1 MYALTAKDAIYG
13 RGRTKKLEEAIKGLS
28 RPPMLAIVTDFSDPA
43 SMVYV
48 RQKERKAKA
57 LGITCHVYNLNAPS
71 RLESILQAARTCDG
85 VIYQLPMKKLTK
97 EQIDAELAKLNPW
110 QDVDGFRDDS
120 PYLPCTAQGVIDL
133 LEGHAVVIEKK
144 VVLVIGRGKLAA
156 QPLVETLSSRK
167 YNCTVIQAHSHTRK
181 ADLWKLMECADI
193 IISAVGIPE
202 IWRHVP
208 DVKNKILVDIG
219 ISKNAAGEIVGDFP
233 EELKEDAFCAT
244 PVPGGV
250 GPMTVFSL
258 MENVVSAAIR
268 EDAEWRKRHATK

>member
-1 MYALTAKDAIYG
+1 MYSLNAKDALSG
-13 RGRTKKLEEAIKGLS
+13 RGLTKKLEEAVKGLS

-43 SMVYV
+43 SAVYV
-48 RQKERKAKA
+48 KQKERKAKS
-57 LGITCHVYNLNAPS
+57 LGIRCQVFNLNDHWDVDLCLRAV
-71 RLESILQAARTCDG
+71 RTFDG

-97 EQIDAELAKLNPW
+97 EQLDAEIAKLKPW

-120 PYLPCTAQGVIDL
+120 PYLPCTAQGVLNL
-133 LEGHAVVIEKK
+133 LKAHAVVVEKK

-156 QPLVETLSSRK
+156 QPLVEILSGRE

-181 ADLWKLMECADI
+181 SDLWKLMECADI

-219 ISKNAAGEIVGDFP
+219 ISKNAAGEVVGDFP
-233 EELKEDAFCAT
+233 EELKENAFCAT

-250 GPMTVFSL
+250 GPMTVMSL
-258 MENVVSAAIR
+258 MQNVVSAAIR
-268 EDAEWRKRHATK
+268 EDAEWKKKRSA